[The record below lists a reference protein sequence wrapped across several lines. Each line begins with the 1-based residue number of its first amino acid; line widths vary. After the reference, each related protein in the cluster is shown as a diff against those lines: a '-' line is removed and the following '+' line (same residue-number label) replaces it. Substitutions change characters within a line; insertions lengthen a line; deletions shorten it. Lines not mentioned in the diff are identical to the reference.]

1 MPYTATANNSLIDHL
16 FGGSAFTQPSTLYL
30 ALYTA
35 ASGSDPSTWTE
46 VSTSSTGYARIV
58 AKGDFAAASASAAA
72 SNVANTFGPSTA
84 SWGTVVA
91 AAYISS
97 SSGAG
102 TIYGW
107 FRARPS
113 GATAHTAV
121 ALSATD
127 VFNSA
132 AHGFSD
138 DDLVVLNPQLGASL
152 PGGVTSGTAY
162 YIISSSTDTYKISAS
177 QGGAA
182 VTISS
187 SGECEV
193 HKYSPQT
200 VNASDQQINFASGTL
215 TILHG

>member
-1 MPYTATANNSLIDHL
+1 MPYTASLNNSLIDHWD
-16 FGGSAFTQPSTLYL
+16 GGSAFTQPSTVYL

-58 AKGDFAAASASAAA
+58 VKGDFAAASASAAA
-72 SNVANTFGPSTA
+72 SNVANTFVPSTA

-91 AAYISS
+91 ATYISS

-107 FRARPS
+107 FRL
-113 GATAHTAV
+113 GDGDYHTAV
-121 ALSATD
+121 ALTTG
-127 VFNSA
+127 VFYSA

-138 DDLVVLNPQLGASL
+138 DDIIVFDPIFGESL

-162 YIISSSTDTYKISAS
+162 YVISSATNNYSISTS

-187 SGECEV
+187 AGECQAQI
-193 HKYSPQT
+193 YDPQT
-200 VNASDQQINFASGTL
+200 VNAANQNITFSSGTL
-215 TILHG
+215 TISHG